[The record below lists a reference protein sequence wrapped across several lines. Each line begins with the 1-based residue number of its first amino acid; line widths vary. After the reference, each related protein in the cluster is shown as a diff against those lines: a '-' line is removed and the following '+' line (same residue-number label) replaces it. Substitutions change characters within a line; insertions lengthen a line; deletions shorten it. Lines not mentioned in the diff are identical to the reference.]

1 MLFLRGR
8 GGVGGQNDKLVLFDA
23 NFYAESFA
31 FYRIK
36 KFQLL
41 FELSREMCD
50 EKQHSCVKN

>member
-8 GGVGGQNDKLVLFDA
+8 GGVGGQNDMLVLFDA
-23 NFYAESFA
+23 NFNAESFA

-41 FELSREMCD
+41 FELSHETRD
-50 EKQHSCVKN
+50 KK